1 MSKKPSQAP
10 PSPASPAP
18 RQISI
23 NDAVTHM
30 AGRLQKLEVI
40 CGAKFKG
47 LETKIGD
54 HENKFIESTPDLD
67 RFTEMFANFNQRL
80 NELTDRLTDLERANN
95 VKPTKKK
102 GGTVMLT
109 ELGESTDPSFTSS

>member
-1 MSKKPSQAP
+1 MSKKPVQTP
-10 PSPASPAP
+10 PPTPAP
-18 RQISI
+18 RQISLPE
-23 NDAVTHM
+23 AVTHM
-30 AGRLQKLEVI
+30 ATRLQKLEVI

-67 RFTEMFANFNQRL
+67 RFTEMFASFNQRL
-80 NELTDRLTDLERANN
+80 NEISDRLAIIERANN

-109 ELGESTDPSFTSS
+109 ELGESSDPSFTS